1 MNKSKLG
8 IDFNKVARGKQL
20 AKNISDEVENFAK
33 DYSTVTCERTIC
45 RLLGIDGVDAND
57 VPLPNVVV
65 DFVKEKG
72 RLNDG
77 IMYIMG
83 NAVCQTK
90 LSPNEIAEQ
99 IALGKLD
106 ITTLPSSPEKDARA
120 SLQPYID
127 ASLKKIIDRRR
138 KR

>member
-72 RLNDG
+72 R
-77 IMYIMG
+77 
-83 NAVCQTK
+83 
-90 LSPNEIAEQ
+90 
-99 IALGKLD
+99 
-106 ITTLPSSPEKDARA
+106 
-120 SLQPYID
+120 
-127 ASLKKIIDRRR
+127 
-138 KR
+138 